1 MKGFRVYDSNFSFEK
16 PTVLSAVILPNWS
29 RSTRRIQTFPDLRS
43 AYLNGAKVTFDV
55 WWQGEYL
62 EITKCCANWVT
73 IEINTVP
80 WTPRNNKR
88 NSRWRGIRWKK
99 KNEGLQR
106 KETPAPYTQYYKKIK
121 SNGCPESPIKPGE
134 TLSQGSKYLYQGRL
148 GASFS
153 PKRKGLYSLPEKLR
167 GEKNEELERQ
177 VSH

>member
-29 RSTRRIQTFPDLRS
+29 RSTRGIHTFPDLRS

-62 EITKCCANWVT
+62 EITKCCANWVI
-73 IEINTVP
+73 IELIPCLELPGTTNAIAGEEE
-80 WTPRNNKR
+80 K
-88 NSRWRGIRWKK
+88 GGEK

-106 KETPAPYTQYYKKIK
+106 KETPAPYTQYYEKIK